1 MKKEDLIFDERG
13 DCDEVVLANQ
23 AELISIC
30 MNIDYIEKE
39 EIELIFKDVALNIIN
54 NSNLW
59 YDKVINYVKKET
71 NSKEIEVACIY
82 IHNFQK
88 EGRYIFGLSFI
99 SGLEIYAE
107 HGIGMNLTVDD
118 YEILEFGDEE
128 VSFIINGFY

>member
-1 MKKEDLIFDERG
+1 MKKEDLILDENG
-13 DCDEVVLANQ
+13 AHDELVLDNQ
-23 AELISIC
+23 ADVGSMC
-30 MNIDYIEKE
+30 VNIDYIEKE

-54 NSNLW
+54 NSNQW

-88 EGRYIFGLSFI
+88 DGRYIFGLSFI

-128 VSFIINGFY
+128 VSFIIKGFY

>member
-1 MKKEDLIFDERG
+1 MNKEDLIFDDKG
-13 DCDEVVLANQ
+13 YLYEVPLTNQ
-23 AELISIC
+23 KELVDIAI
-30 MNIDYIEKE
+30 NIDYIEKK
-39 EIELIFKDVALNIIN
+39 EIELIFKDVALKIIN
-54 NSNLW
+54 QSNLW

-88 EGRYIFGLSFI
+88 DGRYIFGLSFI

-128 VSFIINGFY
+128 VSFIIKGFY

>member
-13 DCDEVVLANQ
+13 DCDEVVLDNQ
-23 AELISIC
+23 AELVSIC

-54 NSNLW
+54 NSNQW

-82 IHNFQK
+82 IHNFHK
-88 EGRYIFGLSFI
+88 DGRYIFGLSFI

-128 VSFIINGFY
+128 VSFIIKGFY